1 MAFKLQRWTE
11 FLIATHPGTQCR
23 RTVALYLPA
32 ALLLAVPVGQAANVS
47 GFMQVTV
54 SPGDTAQCDSNP
66 CQVMLNIPAGS
77 GSVVVTGN
85 GVTWGTYPAG
95 QTANL
100 GEVFNSTAFAIEGMD
115 VPKVRVYV
123 PSDP

>member
-1 MAFKLQRWTE
+1 MAFKPRRWTE
-11 FLIATHPGTQCR
+11 SLVAAHPGTRCR
-23 RTVALYLPA
+23 RTAALYLPA
-32 ALLLAVPVGQAANVS
+32 ALLLAVPIGRAAEVS

-85 GVTWGTYPAG
+85 EVTWGTYPAG

-100 GEVFNSTAFAIEGMD
+100 GQIFNSTAFAIEGMD
-115 VPKVRVYV
+115 VPKARVYV
-123 PSDP
+123 PNDP

>member
-1 MAFKLQRWTE
+1 MALKRQSWTE
-11 FLIATHPGTQCR
+11 SLVPTHRGTRCR
-23 RTVALYLPA
+23 RTVALCLPA
-32 ALLLAVPVGQAANVS
+32 ALLLAVPIGRAAEVS

-66 CQVMLNIPAGS
+66 CQVMFNIPAGS
-77 GSVVVTGN
+77 GGVVVTGN
-85 GVTWGTYPAG
+85 EVTWGTYPAG

-100 GEVFNSTAFAIEGMD
+100 GQVFNSTAFAIEGMD
-115 VPKVRVYV
+115 VPKVWVYV